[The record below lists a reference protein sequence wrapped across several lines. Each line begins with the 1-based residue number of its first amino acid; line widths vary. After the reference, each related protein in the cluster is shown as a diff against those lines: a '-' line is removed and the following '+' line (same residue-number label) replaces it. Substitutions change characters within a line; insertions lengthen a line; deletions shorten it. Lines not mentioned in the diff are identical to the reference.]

1 MSDKY
6 IKVIFAAAIVLLGG
20 VTAYLVHGDRQKK
33 AQLREITA
41 VVSAASEQLKTALD
55 KGPAPGDLAAA
66 DANLQSLRAMDTS
79 RQLAAADA
87 AEHYLISVR
96 TIVRARG
103 DSLRLSQQAAA
114 DRQALVSFMGS
125 PRSEAWFRHA
135 MDMKKKVEQDHYEL
149 GVAYKAMDEVF
160 FSLPD
165 DAKRLVPITGAP
177 ALVEIST
184 LPAARQRFQQEA
196 DRAAAQLAE
205 VRRIPDR

>member
-6 IKVIFAAAIVLLGG
+6 IKAIFAAAILLLAGI
-20 VTAYLVHGDRQKK
+20 TAYLVHGDRQKK

-41 VVSAASEQLKTALD
+41 KVSAASEQLKSTLD
-55 KGPAPGDLAAA
+55 KGPAQGDLAAA
-66 DANLQSLRAMDTS
+66 DANLEALRAMNTS

-96 TIVRARG
+96 TLVRARG

-114 DRQALVSFMGS
+114 DRQALASFMGT
-125 PRSEAWFRHA
+125 RRNEAWFNHA
-135 MDMKKKVEQDHYEL
+135 MELKKKVEKEHFDL
-149 GVAYKAMDEVF
+149 NVAYKAMDDVF

-165 DAKRLVPITGAP
+165 DAKRLVPMVGADAVVDP
-177 ALVEIST
+177 AA

-196 DRAAAQLAE
+196 DQAAARLAE
-205 VRRIPDR
+205 IRRIPDR